1 MKSETKNSKSE
12 LIFYNPRILDSDAN
26 PYRPIKELTRVGIFR
41 AIDLIVKTRQ
51 RNYNRNVFLKIKE
64 IKDCVKTLQNDQPVT
79 QECLLIIRLEG
90 KLVPFSKVM
99 VRSVYQEL
107 QKENVYNESYK
118 QKCETTV
125 KDTLGGGGELTIFLH
140 WGVLLYG
147 LYIDPFWNF

>member
-1 MKSETKNSKSE
+1 M
-12 LIFYNPRILDSDAN
+12 
-26 PYRPIKELTRVGIFR
+26 
-41 AIDLIVKTRQ
+41 
-51 RNYNRNVFLKIKE
+51 KIKE

-107 QKENVYNESYK
+107 QKESVYNESYK

-125 KDTLGGGGELTIFLH
+125 KDTLGGGGGDSRYFRTGVCYFMVSISTLCGIFDEKVGLFSEFFCLTEVSKIRF
-140 WGVLLYG
+140 
-147 LYIDPFWNF
+147 